1 LVALL
6 RLFAAQL
13 CSPTTI
19 PQQLQTLYEE
29 CRREYPP
36 RTPRNEELIV
46 CIVSI
51 LEGNETLHSQK
62 SGQSPSDYAEQISGS
77 TNSINAKN
85 TYLVV
90 DALDEMPI
98 IEREEVLRFL
108 QTLANLKLRKLH
120 ILVTS
125 RTEPLILDA
134 LALHW
139 VPVVMDAAI
148 VNQDISIYV
157 SRTIEKHKRL
167 RRQTPA
173 TKELI
178 RQRLVEGGNGM

>member
-1 LVALL
+1 
-6 RLFAAQL
+6 
-13 CSPTTI
+13 
-19 PQQLQTLYEE
+19 
-29 CRREYPP
+29 
-36 RTPRNEELIV
+36 LIV

-51 LEGNETLHSQK
+51 LENNETLDSQK
-62 SGQSPSDYAEQISGS
+62 SGQSPSDCAGQTSGS
-77 TNSINAKN
+77 TNGFNAKN

-90 DALDEMPI
+90 DALDEIPI
-98 IEREEVLRFL
+98 IEREEVLEFL
-108 QTLANLKLRKLH
+108 QTLANLKLRRLH

-125 RTEPLILDA
+125 RTEPLIVEA

-139 VPVVMDAAI
+139 VPVVMDAAT
-148 VNQDISIYV
+148 VNQDIRIYV
-157 SRTIEKHKRL
+157 SRTIEKHKKL